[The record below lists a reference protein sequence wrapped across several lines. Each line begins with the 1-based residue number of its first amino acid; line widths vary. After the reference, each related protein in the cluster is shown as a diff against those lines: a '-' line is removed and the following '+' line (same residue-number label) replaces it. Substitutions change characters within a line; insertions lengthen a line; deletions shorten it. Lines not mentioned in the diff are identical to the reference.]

1 MKKQVLVTVDRGE
14 TRVAML
20 EASGDPGAATKSRA
34 RSRGR
39 RKGGVPEGYR
49 VAEIYFERR
58 GGRSIVGNIYK
69 GRVDNVLP
77 GLEAAFV
84 DIGLDKNGF
93 LHVDEIVLP
102 GIEQAKRGR
111 GSGPRITDLLK
122 PGQEIVVQVVKDPL
136 KTKGARLSMEL
147 TIAGRYMVYAP
158 TGEGVG
164 VSRRLEDKERDRLRK
179 EAKQLDLGGGGAI
192 IRTAAHGATREDF
205 ERELQYLFKLN
216 EVLIKRVAATP
227 APALVFQEADLSVRV
242 VRDIFSA
249 HFERAIVDDEQQHHR
264 LVSFFSRTAPEL
276 VDRVELYDGEDG
288 PLFEAYGVDP
298 VINGMLERRVD
309 LPSGGY
315 LIIDYAEALTVI
327 DVNTGSFTGKGKSA
341 RLEDTITKT
350 NLEAADEVVRQLRL
364 RDIGGIIVIDFI
376 DMARSRNRDA
386 VLKVLRKALD
396 EDRTKTFVVE
406 ISPLGLVEMTRQN
419 VTDGVREIMT
429 KPCPVCHGEGVVRS
443 EETVAIETARHLRHM
458 VADEGADAPEAYL
471 LRLNPRVTAWFI
483 ADGARELH
491 ALEQETGRYF
501 HFEGSEGLP
510 LDHFAVTMEGTR
522 AEIEERSVP
531 FRAGE
536 EVHVDLVEP
545 HMYNEDDAVAKVDG
559 YLIDVVNGV
568 HFVGEKKL
576 VRIEEAGRTIA
587 TAVLTGADAEAAEE
601 AARERAVASEKS
613 RTQARRSAAARKGA
627 AKRRARED
635 EAAATLVSDEPVE
648 AGTAPAAA
656 EDVEGATRGR
666 RGRRGGRGR
675 RGAGN
680 GEAAVPE
687 AVAPAEPEP
696 ADESDGAAPRRGRR
710 REPEVETADGA
721 VAEEAAPPKRARR
734 SRKAAAVVD
743 PAGEDTP
750 EAPSDDEA
758 APAPKRG
765 RTRKRSAATDA
776 PGEDEAATA
785 PRRGRTRSRAA
796 EADEPDAAKPAPKRS
811 PRPVDAPEP
820 EAVDD
825 DGGEAGEDEDPL
837 SSPTRRRGRRG
848 GRRRSRAT
856 AQADAEVTE

>member
-1 MKKQVLVTVDRGE
+1 LRKQVLVTVDRGE
-14 TRVAML
+14 TRVAIL
-20 EASGDPGAATKSRA
+20 EASGDPDSTPKP
-34 RSRGR
+34 RSRTRSGKR
-39 RKGGVPEGYR
+39 RREVPPGYR
-49 VAEIYFERR
+49 VAEVYFERR

-102 GIEQAKRGR
+102 GVEQAKRGR
-111 GSGPRITDLLK
+111 GGSGPRITDLLK

-158 TGEGVG
+158 TGEGIG
-164 VSRRLEDKERDRLRK
+164 VSRRLEDSERDRVRK
-179 EAKQLDLGGGGAI
+179 EARQLDLRGGGAI
-192 IRTAAHGATREDF
+192 VRTAAHGATREDF

-216 EVLIKRVAATP
+216 DVLQKRVEETA

-249 HFERAIVDDEQQHHR
+249 HFERAIVDDPKQHHR
-264 LVSFFSRTAPEL
+264 LVSFFTRTAPEL
-276 VDRVELYDGEDG
+276 VDRVELYEAAD

-315 LIIDYAEALTVI
+315 LVIDYAEALTVI

-376 DMARSRNRDA
+376 DMARARNRDA

-429 KPCPVCHGEGVVRS
+429 KPCPICHGEGVVRS
-443 EETVAIETARHLRHM
+443 EETIAIETARHLRHM
-458 VADEGADAPEAYL
+458 VEEAGEDGPEAYL
-471 LRLNPRVTAWFI
+471 LRLNPRVTGWFT

-491 ALEQETGRYF
+491 SLEAETGRYF

-522 AEIEERSVP
+522 DEIEERAVP

-536 EVHVDLVEP
+536 EVYVDLVEP
-545 HMYNEDDAVAKVDG
+545 HMYDEDDAVAKVDG
-559 YLIDVVNGV
+559 YLIDVADGIV
-568 HFVGEKKL
+568 FVGEKKL
-576 VRIEEAGRTIA
+576 VRIEEAGRTLA
-587 TAVLTGADAEAAEE
+587 RAVLVGEDAEVAAT
-601 AARERAVASEKS
+601 AARERVEARAAAEQ
-613 RTQARRSAAARKGA
+613 RARRSAAAKRGA
-627 AKRRARED
+627 AKRRER
-635 EAAATLVSDEPVE
+635 AASAE
-648 AGTAPAAA
+648 PAAA
-656 EDVEGATRGR
+656 ASSADAGAADEEAPTPRRRRRRAADADAAGAEPAAVEEPSADAEGADDE
-666 RGRRGGRGR
+666 
-675 RGAGN
+675 GA
-680 GEAAVPE
+680 EQ
-687 AVAPAEPEP
+687 
-696 ADESDGAAPRRGRR
+696 DGDDTLSSRPRR
-710 REPEVETADGA
+710 
-721 VAEEAAPPKRARR
+721 R
-734 SRKAAAVVD
+734 S
-743 PAGEDTP
+743 
-750 EAPSDDEA
+750 
-758 APAPKRG
+758 
-765 RTRKRSAATDA
+765 
-776 PGEDEAATA
+776 
-785 PRRGRTRSRAA
+785 
-796 EADEPDAAKPAPKRS
+796 
-811 PRPVDAPEP
+811 
-820 EAVDD
+820 
-825 DGGEAGEDEDPL
+825 
-837 SSPTRRRGRRG
+837 RRG
-848 GRRRSRAT
+848 GRRRSRAK
-856 AQADAEVTE
+856 AQSADAEAEAEVTE

>member
-1 MKKQVLVTVDRGE
+1 VLVTVDRGE

-20 EASGDPGAATKSRA
+20 EASGDPTAPTKSRS
-34 RSRGR
+34 RSRSGR
-39 RKGGVPEGYR
+39 KRKGVPEGYR
-49 VAEIYFERR
+49 VAEVYFERR

-111 GSGPRITDLLK
+111 GNGPRITDLLK

-158 TGEGVG
+158 TGEGIG

-179 EAKQLDLGGGGAI
+179 EARQLDLGGGGAI

-216 EVLIKRVAATP
+216 DVLQKRVAGTQ

-249 HFERAIVDDEQQHHR
+249 HFERAIVDDEKQHHR

-276 VDRVELYDGEDG
+276 VDRVELYEGDE

-327 DVNTGSFTGKGKSA
+327 DINTGSFTGKGKSA

-350 NLEAADEVVRQLRL
+350 NLEAAEEVVRQLRL

-419 VTDGVREIMT
+419 VTDGVREIMS
-429 KPCPVCHGEGVVRS
+429 KPCPVCHGEGVIKS
-443 EETVAIETARHLRHM
+443 EETIAIEFARHIRHM
-458 VADEGADAPEAYL
+458 VKDAGPDGPEAYL
-471 LRLNPRVTAWFI
+471 LRINPKVTAWFI

-510 LDHFAVTMEGTR
+510 LDHFTVTMEGTR
-522 AEIEERSVP
+522 TEIEERAVP

-559 YLIDVVNGV
+559 YLIDVVNGIA
-568 HFVGEKKL
+568 FVGEKKL

-587 TAVLTGADAEAAEE
+587 TAVLVGADAEAAEE
-601 AARERAVASEKS
+601 AARERAGAREQAAQ
-613 RTQARRSAAARKGA
+613 RARRSAAAKKGA
-627 AKRRARED
+627 AKRKAAVAALTD
-635 EAAATLVSDEPVE
+635 EAPTE
-648 AGTAPAAA
+648 AGTGPAAA
-656 EDVEGATRGR
+656 EEADEKPKPRRRKKAVEEEAP
-666 RGRRGGRGR
+666 
-675 RGAGN
+675 
-680 GEAAVPE
+680 EAAKKK
-687 AVAPAEPEP
+687 PAGRPRRRKAAEEEPEP
-696 ADESDGAAPRRGRR
+696 
-710 REPEVETADGA
+710 GA
-721 VAEEAAPPKRARR
+721 VRE
-734 SRKAAAVVD
+734 S
-743 PAGEDTP
+743 
-750 EAPSDDEA
+750 
-758 APAPKRG
+758 
-765 RTRKRSAATDA
+765 RSAAA
-776 PGEDEAATA
+776 GSEPVVEAEGDEE
-785 PRRGRTRSRAA
+785 S
-796 EADEPDAAKPAPKRS
+796 E
-811 PRPVDAPEP
+811 
-820 EAVDD
+820 DD
-825 DGGEAGEDEDPL
+825 DAL
-837 SSPTRRRGRRG
+837 SSRPRRRGRRG
-848 GRRRSRAT
+848 GRRRSRAK
-856 AQADAEVTE
+856 AQAETE